1 MLRVFIWLQTLIIAL
16 AAPKADHGVTFA
28 PPIPSTLR
36 NDAAPFLKS
45 GSQRFFGWHPIE
57 RKILLSASGANAT
70 QLFVVDRP
78 MGIARQLTF
87 GPEPV
92 TEGAY
97 QPETGRHILL
107 QSKVVGVDGPQM
119 FRIYPESKKPV
130 PVLLSDGRRPY
141 NFPRWA
147 PNGQQVAFLARSP
160 GEAGL
165 GLGILNPLAP
175 QTARRLTALRGA
187 NWAIENWAP
196 NSKILLLL
204 QKISEKESYMHLADA
219 GTGTLSAITPSGSG
233 RVARALA
240 RFVPGLGAVLYTS
253 DVDSDFQQLC
263 RLNLR
268 TGVQEILLPA
278 LKWEVEALSISPNG
292 KQAALVINEA
302 GFGQLRLL
310 DLKTTELSAPAN
322 LPRGLVSDLHWHTNG
337 KELGFA
343 VSAADS
349 ADDVFSLNTNSGQL
363 TRWTRRVSTA
373 HGSSSIGVVRSFDGE
388 VVPLVYWLPDSQ
400 RFDEPVR
407 RPVLLMLPSAP
418 GSQRRPG
425 HLGSHSYLLEKLG
438 MAIVCPNLRGAG
450 GYGNRR
456 RQLDNGQLRLHTL
469 ADLNAVLNWIRQQ
482 PQLDGERVALWG
494 EGYGGSISI
503 LAMAK
508 FNSFIR
514 CSVLVDPVTNWV
526 EYISGAPAG
535 EKERLREE
543 YGDERDEKLRAFLD
557 RFSPLDAAGNNLES
571 IPVTSPV
578 LLLGRACR
586 LGKVM
591 HDKKKSVY
599 LLKTKNLP
607 QNYEEKYRFL
617 TAAGFLRKHLS
628 TLPSR

>member
-1 MLRVFIWLQTLIIAL
+1 MLRVFIWLQTLITAL
-16 AAPKADHGVTFA
+16 AASKADHGVTFA

-57 RKILLSASGANAT
+57 RKILVGAPDANAT

-87 GPEPV
+87 GPGSVSEA
-92 TEGAY
+92 AY

-107 QSKVVGVDGPQM
+107 LRKVAGVVGSQM

-141 NFPRWA
+141 DFPRWA
-147 PNGQQVAFLARSP
+147 PNGQQVAFLTWSSGA
-160 GEAGL
+160 AGL

-187 NWAIENWAP
+187 HWAIENWAP
-196 NSKILLLL
+196 NSAMLLLL
-204 QKISEKESYMHLADA
+204 QTISEKESYLHMADA
-219 GTGTLSAITPSGSG
+219 GTGTLSAITPSGS
-233 RVARALA
+233 RKVARGLA

-253 DVDSDFQQLC
+253 DADSDFQQLC

-268 TGVQEILLPA
+268 TGVQEVLLPA
-278 LKWEVEALSISPNG
+278 LKWGVEALSISPSG

-310 DLKTTELSAPAN
+310 DLKTIELSAPAN
-322 LPRGLVSDLHWHTNG
+322 LPRGLVSDLHWRTDG

-349 ADDVFSLNTNSGQL
+349 ADDVFSLDTTSGQL

-373 HGSSSIGVVRSFDGE
+373 HESPSIGAARSFDGE
-388 VVPLVYWLPDSQ
+388 VVPLVYWSPDPK
-400 RFDEPVR
+400 RFAESVR
-407 RPVLLMLPSAP
+407 RPVLLMLPSVP
-418 GSQRRPG
+418 GSQMRPG

-438 MAIVCPNLRGAG
+438 MAIVCPNLRGG
-450 GYGNRR
+450 CGYGNRR
-456 RQLDNGQLRLHTL
+456 RQLDNGRLRVHTL
-469 ADLNAVLNWIRQQ
+469 ADLNVVLNWIRQQ

-494 EGYGGSISI
+494 EGYGGSISL
-503 LAMAK
+503 LAMSK

-514 CSVLVDPVTNWV
+514 CSVVVDPVTNWV
-526 EYISGAPAG
+526 EHLRGAPV
-535 EKERLREE
+535 EQKERLREE
-543 YGDERDEKLRAFLD
+543 FGDERDDKLRAFLD
-557 RFSPLDAAGNNLES
+557 RFSPLDAAGNNMDS
-571 IPVTSPV
+571 IPSTSPV
-578 LLLGRACR
+578 LLLGRAGR
-586 LGKVM
+586 LGKIM
-591 HDKKKSVY
+591 RDKKKTVY
-599 LLKTKNLP
+599 LLKATSLP
-607 QNYEEKYRFL
+607 QNSEEEYRFL
-617 TAAGFLRKHLS
+617 TAAHFLRKHLS
-628 TLPSR
+628 SLPSR